1 MTLGRR
7 LINLILKAG
16 FRLLTRVSVQGRE
29 NVPPSGRHVVMFNHV
44 NFLDGPLIAVVW
56 PREVDA
62 LTKAENVRSGILAP
76 FMRLY
81 GAFPVA
87 RGEVDRRALG
97 NATSTLDRDRVLLI
111 SPEGTRSHGRGL
123 GKAKDGMALLAVRTG
138 SPLVPVAICGQE
150 AVVPGWRR
158 FKREPLEV
166 KIGRPFRFDY
176 EPAGKIDRE
185 AIRQMT
191 TEAMYVLAAMLPED
205 YRGVYSDLSQAT
217 TKYIRYLDSEASTA
231 GTSTT

>member
-29 NVPPSGRHVVMFNHV
+29 NIPASGRQVVMFNHV

-81 GAFPVA
+81 GAYPVD

-97 NATSTLDRDRVLLI
+97 NATGTLDRDRVLLI

-123 GKAKDGMALLAVRTG
+123 AKAKDGMALLAVRNA
-138 SPLVPVAICGQE
+138 SPLVPVAIWGQE

-158 FKREPLEV
+158 FKRERLDV
-166 KIGRPFRFDY
+166 QIGRPFRFDY
-176 EPAGKIDRE
+176 ESAGKIDRE

-191 TEAMYVLAAMLPED
+191 TEAMYVLSAMLPED
-205 YRGVYSDLSQAT
+205 YRGVYSDLSLAT
-217 TKYIRYLDSEASTA
+217 TRYIRYLDSETSAS
-231 GTSTT
+231 GSSDK